1 MRKIIKL
8 AFIIVFSL
16 ISSLTFSQNQLVDRF
31 EQIVNEAS
39 NELGT
44 DKPDM
49 PDPVK
54 VNAAVVWNKTK
65 DKIAVVVKA
74 SILYGWHIYAFV
86 PKTAPYLK
94 SKLILEIPDHVV
106 PISDWQEPV
115 TFLMENNVYI
125 YQGDIV
131 FIRYFSINK
140 KTKGD
145 EIKTGLFYQ
154 TCDLKQC
161 LPPQSKTIQLS
172 L

>member
-1 MRKIIKL
+1 MRKIIKIG
-8 AFIIVFSL
+8 FILVCSL
-16 ISSLTFSQNQLVDRF
+16 ISTLTFSQNQMDDGFKQL
-31 EQIVNEAS
+31 VNEAS
-39 NELGT
+39 NKLGVSQ
-44 DKPDM
+44 PNM
-49 PDPVK
+49 SDPVT
-54 VNAAVVWNKTK
+54 VNAVVVWNKAK

-94 SKLILEIPDHVV
+94 SKLVLEIPDNVI
-106 PISDWQEPV
+106 PISDWQKPA

-131 FIRYFSINK
+131 FTRYFSVNKNSKGAKIN
-140 KTKGD
+140 
-145 EIKTGLFYQ
+145 TGLFYQ

-161 LPPQSKTIQLS
+161 LPPQSKTLTLS